1 MNSYLITSFQ
11 LHETPSNQ
19 HFLTIVLLALIS
31 QDLSFQ
37 LKISSK
43 KKSNEGH
50 SKVSLFSAYDC
61 AVGEGCMF
69 VKMFEGI
76 CEQGNYWV
84 GDPLPI
90 LLKDGG
96 CGSSLIIIE
105 DGVEAG
111 EVDQTIFCVILKL
124 YYNRLC
130 NIFLMFFKQF

>member
-1 MNSYLITSFQ
+1 M
-11 LHETPSNQ
+11 
-19 HFLTIVLLALIS
+19 
-31 QDLSFQ
+31 
-37 LKISSK
+37 
-43 KKSNEGH
+43 
-50 SKVSLFSAYDC
+50 
-61 AVGEGCMF
+61 
-69 VKMFEGI
+69 
-76 CEQGNYWV
+76 